1 MNSYR
6 KKYLFSSIFL
16 FYFIVYAI
24 SPLSYPCTA
33 KKIAGNFR
41 SSDKTSCLSKDLDI
55 FFWELI
61 CTKLVSRKDVSHS
74 SSTARILFRKA
85 RAILPEDLNT
95 KIVDSE
101 DVSIAEG
108 YLAPVSYPLSK
119 LAILYYGQGPLEE
132 HRLLHSGPSP
142 PSV

>member
-1 MNSYR
+1 MNSYK

-24 SPLSYPCTA
+24 SPLSYPYTA
-33 KKIAGNFR
+33 KKTGGKFR

-61 CTKLVSRKDVSHS
+61 CTKLVPKKAVPHS
-74 SSTARILFRKA
+74 SSTTILLRKA
-85 RAILPEDLNT
+85 RAILPEDLSL
-95 KIVDSE
+95 KIIDSK
-101 DVSIAEG
+101 DVSVAEG
-108 YLAPVSYPLSK
+108 CLVPVSYPSSK
-119 LAILYYGQGPLEE
+119 LAMLFDGQSPLEE